1 MTNHRNKILLLDG
14 ATGTELDKR
23 GVDISLPLWSTRALI
38 DAPDILLSV
47 HCDYLAAGAGA
58 ITANTFRTNQRALGK
73 AGFNEGAAKRLTN
86 QAVKIAQ
93 EACEKCNPNALVL
106 GSIAPLE
113 DCYRPDLSPDEKTC
127 KAEHG
132 KMIANLLE
140 AGVDLLLIETM
151 NNLTEASAAISE
163 AKLQTDSPG
172 KWIISFCMKSHGLP
186 GELLSGENVV
196 DLIDDLKDAY
206 AVGVNCTAAPEIDSH
221 VKFLRAHLPAPVKII
236 AYANIGSADEQGN
249 WISSDAVEPQRY
261 ADYAINWIKSGAT
274 IIGGCCG
281 TTPSTIAA
289 IASRLDVDL
298 DAADS

>member
-1 MTNHRNKILLLDG
+1 MTNDKNNILLLDG

-23 GVDISLPLWSTRALI
+23 GVDITLPLWSARAMI
-38 DAPDILLSV
+38 DAPDTLLSV

-58 ITANTFRTNQRALGK
+58 ITANTFRTNQRALKK
-73 AGFNEGAAKRLTN
+73 AGLDEDAAKRLTN
-86 QAVKIAQ
+86 QAVNIAQ
-93 EACEKCNPNALVL
+93 ASCKKCNSNALVL

-113 DCYRPDLSPDEKTC
+113 DCYRPDLSPDENTC

-132 KMIANLLE
+132 QMIANLLE

-151 NNLTEASAAISE
+151 NNLTEANAAISQ
-163 AKLQTDSPG
+163 ARLQTDSPG

-186 GELLSGENVV
+186 GELLSGENVI

-206 AVGVNCTAAPEIDSH
+206 AVGINCTAAPQIESH
-221 VKFLRAHLPAPVKII
+221 VMFLRKSLPQNVRIA
-236 AYANIGSADEQGN
+236 AYANIGSADAQGN
-249 WISSDAVEPQRY
+249 WISSDAVDPKRY
-261 ADYAINWIKSGAT
+261 ADYAMKWIESGAS

-289 IASRLDVDL
+289 IANRIDI
-298 DAADS
+298 ADS